1 MPCLLNIRGPN
12 LDLDI
17 ALALVSFTPYATH
30 RRGEAMRRKP
40 RQNHEDSGF
49 KVEVSALWDDL
60 QQQCR
65 DAEGFLLR
73 HSEELRLIE
82 GADSLDLDF
91 AYDSRIGI
99 GEEWEEVVVQC
110 DYIPASLVKICG
122 ELSVG
127 IALTQ
132 FASRSAAP

>member
-1 MPCLLNIRGPN
+1 M
-12 LDLDI
+12 
-17 ALALVSFTPYATH
+17 
-30 RRGEAMRRKP
+30 
-40 RQNHEDSGF
+40 
-49 KVEVSALWDDL
+49 WDDL